1 MKPYTLLAA
10 GCALTL
16 IGALQAETTED
27 ANVAEAKSIVMEF
40 FNTLMGELQTAI
52 KDGGQSGA
60 VIVCN
65 ARAPLIAAELSQ
77 QTGWDVG
84 RTSLKLRNPSQ
95 NAPDDW
101 EKAVLLEFEQR
112 KSDGEDVKTMAYAET
127 IEADGEKTFRFM
139 KAIPIANE
147 CIGCH
152 GTDIEPEVASAIAI
166 AYPDDQATGYALGD
180 VRGAFTLSK
189 SL

>member
-1 MKPYTLLAA
+1 MAA
-10 GCALTL
+10 
-16 IGALQAETTED
+16 
-27 ANVAEAKSIVMEF
+27 NP
-40 FNTLMGELQTAI
+40 
-52 KDGGQSGA
+52 GA

-127 IEADGEKTFRFM
+127 IEADGEKPF
-139 KAIPIANE
+139 
-147 CIGCH
+147 
-152 GTDIEPEVASAIAI
+152 AS
-166 AYPDDQATGYALGD
+166 
-180 VRGAFTLSK
+180 
-189 SL
+189 